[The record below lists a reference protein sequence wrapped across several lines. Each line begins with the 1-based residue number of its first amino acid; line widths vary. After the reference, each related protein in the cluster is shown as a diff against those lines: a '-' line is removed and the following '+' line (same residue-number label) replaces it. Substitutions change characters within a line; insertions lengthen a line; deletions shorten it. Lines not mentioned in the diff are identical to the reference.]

1 VEFNPVVLSVGAKSA
16 LPAPAVGGRASLG
29 LRAILALIGFNA
41 VVAQV
46 VLMRGLLVLFYG
58 NEVSLGIMLATWLL
72 WTAAG
77 SALMGR
83 LLVGW
88 NARRVLAS
96 LQVLIA
102 LAFPAT
108 IFALRAG
115 KGLLQPVP
123 GQVTGPGVMLAT
135 SLAALAPFCLM
146 SGALFAAGSRVYA
159 TDTGAST
166 FSATGSVYLLE
177 AAGSGVGG
185 LLASVFLVRWLNPF
199 EIAAVLALLN
209 LMAAICLLARGS
221 KRRAMAGLLLVAGF
235 YVFPAASARLER
247 LSLARLW
254 RGFELVATRNSVYGN
269 LAVVGTRGTRSL
281 FENGLI
287 LFSVPD
293 PLAAEEAVHY
303 ALLEHPAPVTL
314 LLVGGGV
321 NGSLAQAL
329 GHPSVRRVD
338 YVELD
343 PTVLELARKYFPEE
357 WPRLEA
363 DPRVHV
369 HSVDG
374 RLFLKTTAQKFD
386 VIIVNLPDPQTA
398 QLNRFYT
405 VEFFREAAEKLN
417 AGGLLSFQLRAAE
430 DYISPELGEF
440 LRCINRTLGEVF
452 PEVRAIPG
460 ETVHFF
466 AARQPGVLA
475 AGPEELMARLRARNL
490 HASYVREYY
499 IPFRMMPDRM
509 LQLEQQI
516 HPERG
521 APVNRDFAPI
531 AYYFDVVLWSTRFN
545 VAYRTLFQS
554 VARVD
559 FQLVMGVGAVLL
571 LAMVAGGRIAR
582 SHSRRP
588 AAAGVCAA
596 AMGFTSM
603 ALEVLLLLGFQ
614 AIYGYVYH
622 QLAIIIAAFMAG
634 MALGS
639 WSSLRQ
645 PASGGDMKTLAWLQ
659 VLGAALPLLA
669 YGLFAWFAQFKSGPG
684 LILVSK
690 LVFPALAVGCGLVG
704 GYQFPIASR
713 VFFQNRREARSVGT
727 VYALDLLGACAG
739 ALLPSIY
746 LIPVFGLLRTALLI
760 LMVDLAVALQAA
772 LSAWETP
779 SRPLPAAR

>member
-1 VEFNPVVLSVGAKSA
+1 
-16 LPAPAVGGRASLG
+16 
-29 LRAILALIGFNA
+29 
-41 VVAQV
+41 
-46 VLMRGLLVLFYG
+46 
-58 NEVSLGIMLATWLL
+58 
-72 WTAAG
+72 
-77 SALMGR
+77 
-83 LLVGW
+83 
-88 NARRVLAS
+88 
-96 LQVLIA
+96 
-102 LAFPAT
+102 
-108 IFALRAG
+108 
-115 KGLLQPVP
+115 
-123 GQVTGPGVMLAT
+123 
-135 SLAALAPFCLM
+135 
-146 SGALFAAGSRVYA
+146 
-159 TDTGAST
+159 
-166 FSATGSVYLLE
+166 
-177 AAGSGVGG
+177 
-185 LLASVFLVRWLNPF
+185 
-199 EIAAVLALLN
+199 
-209 LMAAICLLARGS
+209 
-221 KRRAMAGLLLVAGF
+221 
-235 YVFPAASARLER
+235 
-247 LSLARLW
+247 
-254 RGFELVATRNSVYGN
+254 
-269 LAVVGTRGTRSL
+269 
-281 FENGLI
+281 
-287 LFSVPD
+287 
-293 PLAAEEAVHY
+293 
-303 ALLEHPAPVTL
+303 
-314 LLVGGGV
+314 
-321 NGSLAQAL
+321 
-329 GHPSVRRVD
+329 
-338 YVELD
+338 
-343 PTVLELARKYFPEE
+343 
-357 WPRLEA
+357 
-363 DPRVHV
+363 
-369 HSVDG
+369 
-374 RLFLKTTAQKFD
+374 
-386 VIIVNLPDPQTA
+386 
-398 QLNRFYT
+398 
-405 VEFFREAAEKLN
+405 
-417 AGGLLSFQLRAAE
+417 
-430 DYISPELGEF
+430 
-440 LRCINRTLGEVF
+440 
-452 PEVRAIPG
+452 
-460 ETVHFF
+460 
-466 AARQPGVLA
+466 
-475 AGPEELMARLRARNL
+475 
-490 HASYVREYY
+490 
-499 IPFRMMPDRM
+499 
-509 LQLEQQI
+509 
-516 HPERG
+516 
-521 APVNRDFAPI
+521 VNRDFAPI

>member
-1 VEFNPVVLSVGAKSA
+1 MEFNPVVPPVGTKSA
-16 LPAPAVGGRASLG
+16 LPAPVVGGRAPLG

-77 SALMGR
+77 SALLGR
-83 LLVGW
+83 VSAGYDT
-88 NARRVLAS
+88 RRVLAS

-102 LAFPAT
+102 LAFPVT

-115 KGLLQPVP
+115 KSLLQPIP
-123 GQVTGPGVMLAT
+123 GEVAGPGVMLAT
-135 SLAALAPFCLM
+135 SLAALAPFCVM

-159 TDTGAST
+159 ADTGAST
-166 FSATGSVYLLE
+166 SLATGSVYLLE

-185 LLASVFLVRWLNPF
+185 LLVSLFLVRWLNPF

-209 LMAAICLLARGS
+209 VLAATCLLMRGP
-221 KRRAMAGLLLVAGF
+221 KRLATAGLLLVVAF

-293 PLAAEEAVHY
+293 PAAAEEAVHY
-303 ALLEHPAPVTL
+303 ALLEHPRPVTL
-314 LLVGGGV
+314 LLIGGGL
-321 NGSLAQAL
+321 NGSLTQAL
-329 GHPSVRRVD
+329 EHPSVRRVD

-343 PTVLELARKYFPEE
+343 PTVLELARRYFPEE
-357 WPRLEA
+357 LPGIEA

-386 VIIVNLPDPQTA
+386 VIIVNLPEPQTA

-405 VEFFREAAEKLN
+405 AEFFREAAEKLN
-417 AGGLLSFQLRAAE
+417 PGGLLSFQLRAAE
-430 DYISPELGEF
+430 DYISPELSEF
-440 LRCINRTLGEVF
+440 LRCINRSVGEVF

-475 AGPEELMARLRARNL
+475 AGPDELIARLRARNL
-490 HASYVREYY
+490 RASYVREYY

-509 LQLEQQI
+509 LDLEQQI
-516 HPERG
+516 RPRAET
-521 APVNRDFAPI
+521 PVNRDFAPI

-545 VAYRTLFQS
+545 VAYRGLFQS
-554 VARVD
+554 VARLSFPFV
-559 FQLVMGVGAVLL
+559 VGVGTALL
-571 LAMVAGGRIAR
+571 LALVAAGRIV
-582 SHSRRP
+582 RP
-588 AAAGVCAA
+588 HRPRLTAGVCVT
-596 AMGFTSM
+596 AMGFTLM
-603 ALEVLLLLGFQ
+603 ALEVLLLLAFQ
-614 AIYGYVYH
+614 ALYGYVYH
-622 QLAIIIAAFMAG
+622 QLAIIIAAFMVG

-639 WSSLRQ
+639 WWSLRH
-645 PASGGDMKTLAWLQ
+645 PASERDMRTLAWLQ
-659 VLGAALPLLA
+659 VLGGALPLLC
-669 YGLFAWFAQFKSGPG
+669 YGLFVCFSQFRSGLG

-690 LVFPALAVGCGLVG
+690 LVFPALAGCCGLLG

-713 VFFQNRREARSVGT
+713 VFFEDRSDARRGGT
-727 VYALDLLGACAG
+727 VYALDLVGACVG

-760 LMVDLAVALQAA
+760 VMVDLLVALQAA
-772 LSAWETP
+772 LLAWETQ
-779 SRPLPAAR
+779 SRPLPAAH

>member
-1 VEFNPVVLSVGAKSA
+1 MS
-16 LPAPAVGGRASLG
+16 GRASIG

-77 SALMGR
+77 SALLGR
-83 LLVGW
+83 LAVRHD
-88 NARRVLAS
+88 ARRVLAS

-115 KGLLQPVP
+115 KSLLQPVP
-123 GQVTGPGVMLAT
+123 GEVAGPGVMLAT
-135 SLAALAPFCLM
+135 SLAALAPFCML

-159 TDTGAST
+159 AETASST
-166 FSATGSVYLLE
+166 SSATSSVYLLE
-177 AAGSGVGG
+177 AAGSGAGG
-185 LLASVFLVRWLNPF
+185 LLASLFLVRWLNPF

-209 LMAAICLLARGS
+209 LMAACCLLTRGP
-221 KRRAMAGLLLVAGF
+221 RRLAMAGLLLVAAL
-235 YVFPAASARLER
+235 YTFPAASTLLER
-247 LSLARLW
+247 VSLARLW
-254 RGFELVATRNSVYGN
+254 QGFELLATRNSVYGN
-269 LAVVGTRGTRSL
+269 LAVAGTQGTRSL

-293 PLAAEEAVHY
+293 PAAAEEAVHY
-303 ALLEHPAPVTL
+303 ALLEHPRPLSL
-314 LLVGGGV
+314 LLIGGGV

-329 GHPSVRRVD
+329 GHPSISRVD

-343 PTVLELARKYFPEE
+343 PAVLELTRRYFWGE

-363 DPRVHV
+363 DPRVYV
-369 HSVDG
+369 HNIDG

-405 VEFFREAAEKLN
+405 AEFFHEAADKLN
-417 AGGLLSFQLRAAE
+417 PGGLLSFQLRAAE

-440 LRCINRTLGEVF
+440 LRCINHTLREIF
-452 PEVRAIPG
+452 PETSAIPG

-475 AGPEELMARLRARNL
+475 AGPDELIARLRERNL
-490 HASYVREYY
+490 HASYVREHY

-509 LQLEQQI
+509 LDLEQQI
-516 HPERG
+516 RPRTSTPINH
-521 APVNRDFAPI
+521 DFVPI

-545 VAYRTLFQS
+545 IAYRALFQS
-554 VARVD
+554 VARVS
-559 FQLVMGVGAVLL
+559 FRLVVGLAAVLL
-571 LAMVAGGRIAR
+571 FALALAGRIVR
-582 SHSRRP
+582 PHRRRQTV
-588 AAAGVCAA
+588 AGVCVA
-596 AMGFTSM
+596 AMGFTLM
-603 ALEVLLLLGFQ
+603 AMEVLLLLAFQ
-614 AIYGYVYH
+614 AIYGYVYQ

-639 WSSLRQ
+639 WWSLRQ
-645 PASGGDMKTLAWLQ
+645 PDSGSIRTLAWLQ
-659 VLGAALPLLA
+659 VLGAALPLVA
-669 YGLFAWFAQFKSGPG
+669 YVLFLWFSQFRSGPALV
-684 LILVSK
+684 LISK
-690 LVFPALAVGCGLVG
+690 LGFPAMACCCGLLG
-704 GYQFPIASR
+704 GFQFPIASR
-713 VFFQNRREARSVGT
+713 AFFAGSEARSVGA
-727 VYALDLLGACAG
+727 VYALDLVGACAG

-746 LIPVFGLLRTALLI
+746 LIPIFGLLRTALLI
-760 LMVDLAVALQAA
+760 GLVDLVVAVPAA
-772 LSAWETP
+772 LSAWETH
-779 SRPLPAAR
+779 SRPLPAAH

>member
-1 VEFNPVVLSVGAKSA
+1 MPPEGTKSA
-16 LPAPAVGGRASLG
+16 SLAPPASGRASVG
-29 LRAILALIGFNA
+29 RRAILALIGFNA

-77 SALMGR
+77 SALLSRVPTQYDARR
-83 LLVGW
+83 LLAG
-88 NARRVLAS
+88 

-102 LAFPAT
+102 LAFPVT

-115 KGLLQPVP
+115 KSILQPIP
-123 GQVTGPGVMLAT
+123 GEVTGPGVMLAT
-135 SLAALAPFCLM
+135 SLAALAPFCVI

-159 TDTGAST
+159 ADTGAST
-166 FSATGSVYLLE
+166 SSATSSVYLLE
-177 AAGSGVGG
+177 AAGSGAGG
-185 LLASVFLVRWLNPF
+185 LLASLFLVRWLNPF

-209 LMAAICLLARGS
+209 VMAATSLLMRGP
-221 KRRAMAGLLLVAGF
+221 KRLAMAGLLLVVAL
-235 YVFPAASARLER
+235 YAFPAASARLER
-247 LSLARLW
+247 LSLTRLW

-281 FENGLI
+281 FENGLL
-287 LFSVPD
+287 LFSAPD
-293 PLAAEEAVHY
+293 PAAAEEGVHY
-303 ALLEHPAPVTL
+303 ALLEHPRPVTL
-314 LLVGGGV
+314 LLIGGGV

-329 GHPSVRRVD
+329 EHPSLRRVD

-343 PTVLELARKYFPEE
+343 PTVLELARRYFQEE
-357 WPRLEA
+357 WSRLEA

-405 VEFFREAAEKLN
+405 AEFFREAAEKLN
-417 AGGLLSFQLRAAE
+417 PGGLLSFQLRAAE
-430 DYISPELGEF
+430 DYISPELSEF

-475 AGPEELMARLRARNL
+475 AGPDELIARLRARNL

-509 LQLEQQI
+509 LDLEQQI
-516 HPERG
+516 RPRAET
-521 APVNRDFAPI
+521 PVNRDFAPI

-545 VAYRTLFQS
+545 VAYRMLFQTM
-554 VARVD
+554 ARVS
-559 FQLVMGVGAVLL
+559 FREIMGFGAALL
-571 LAMVAGGRIAR
+571 LALVAAGRIAR
-582 SHSRRP
+582 PHRP
-588 AAAGVCAA
+588 RLTAGVCVA
-596 AMGFTSM
+596 AMGFTLM
-603 ALEVLLLLGFQ
+603 ALEVLLLLAFQ
-614 AIYGYVYH
+614 AIYGYIYQ
-622 QLAIIIAAFMAG
+622 QLAVIIAAFMAG

-639 WSSLRQ
+639 WCSLRQ
-645 PASGGDMKTLAWLQ
+645 PASESGMKTLAWLQ
-659 VLGAALPLLA
+659 VLGAALPLLC
-669 YGLFAWFAQFKSGPG
+669 YGLFVWFAQLRSGPG
-684 LILVSK
+684 LVLISK
-690 LVFPALAVGCGLVG
+690 LAFPALAGCCGLVG

-713 VFFQNRREARSVGT
+713 AFFEGQSEARGLGT
-727 VYALDLLGACAG
+727 VYALDLVGACAG

-746 LIPVFGLLRTALLI
+746 LIPIFGLLRTALVI
-760 LMVDLAVALQAA
+760 AVVDLVVALQAA
-772 LSAWETP
+772 LSAWGTH
-779 SRPLPAAR
+779 SRPLPAAH